1 MRKIHL
7 SRDHEYFDRLPPPID
22 IRRSDNSN
30 ELFYFGGG
38 GEEVRVVLGSYFLF
52 GFIMRLL
59 ALAAQFKAS

>member
-7 SRDHEYFDRLPPPID
+7 SRDHEYFGRLPPTA
-22 IRRSDNSN
+22 IRRSENSN

-38 GEEVRVVLGSYFLF
+38 GEEGRVVLGSYFLF

-59 ALAAQFKAS
+59 ALAAQFKAG